1 MTDHLMRAVLIVE
14 DDEGLR
20 TTLQRVLKRHGYRT
34 FGVKSAEEALDLLSK
49 HLEVHVII
57 TDMLLPGM
65 DGLQLLAEVKEQWP
79 NIEVVVM
86 TGYATVRNAVASIKQ
101 GAFDYLTKPFDQ
113 SELLSVLDKIF
124 NMRRLMTRVEE
135 LETLLKGGPLVG
147 KSKKFLEVVERAKAV
162 AKTEIPLLI
171 MGESGTGKEVLA
183 RFIHRQ
189 STRSAG
195 PFVPVNCSA
204 IPRDLFE
211 SELFGHKKGAFTG
224 AIRDALGLFR
234 SAEGGTLFLDE
245 IAEMP
250 LELQPKLLR
259 AIESRRIRPVGST
272 EEIPINVRIIAA
284 TNQDIRQAV
293 ESGQFRQ
300 DLYYRFVVT
309 LVIPPLRERPEDIP
323 LLVHHILEK
332 LNKIYRRQVRRVE
345 HQAMEAL
352 MRYPWP
358 GNVRE
363 LENVLEG
370 LFAFGLSETIS
381 LRDLP
386 PHLREYHRFR
396 MPKPRSLKEME
407 KEWILQVLEQTGWNK
422 VQAAR
427 MLQISRATL
436 YRKLKEYGLT

>member
-1 MTDHLMRAVLIVE
+1 MGDRMCRTVLIVE

-20 TTLQRVLKRHGYRT
+20 ATLQRVLKRKGYRV
-34 FGVKSAEEALDLLSK
+34 FGVKTGEEALALLSQQ
-49 HLEVHVII
+49 LEIHVVI
-57 TDMLLPGM
+57 TDMVLPGM
-65 DGLQLLAEVKEQWP
+65 DGLALLSEIKRAWP
-79 NIEVVVM
+79 EIEVVVM

-113 SELLSVLDKIF
+113 SELLSVLEKIF
-124 NMRRLMTRVEE
+124 NMRRLMSRVEE
-135 LETLLKGGPLVG
+135 LESLLKGGPLVG

-162 AKTEIPLLI
+162 ARTEIPLLI

-183 RFIHRQ
+183 RFIHSESRRR
-189 STRSAG
+189 TG

-259 AIESRRIRPVGST
+259 AIENRRIRPVGSA

-284 TNQDIRQAV
+284 TNRDIREAV
-293 ESGQFRQ
+293 ETGQFRQ

-309 LVIPPLRERPEDIP
+309 LEIPPLRDRPEDIP
-323 LLVHHILEK
+323 LLVHHIIEK

-345 HQAMEAL
+345 PRAMEAL
-352 MRYPWP
+352 VQYPWP

-370 LFAFGLSETIS
+370 MFAFGLSGVITY
-381 LRDLP
+381 RDLP
-386 PHLREYHRFR
+386 PYLRDYHRSQEPKPKSLRE
-396 MPKPRSLKEME
+396 ME
-407 KEWILQVLEQTGWNK
+407 REWILRVLEQTGWNK
-422 VQAAR
+422 VQAAK

-436 YRKLKEYGLT
+436 YRKLKEYGLV